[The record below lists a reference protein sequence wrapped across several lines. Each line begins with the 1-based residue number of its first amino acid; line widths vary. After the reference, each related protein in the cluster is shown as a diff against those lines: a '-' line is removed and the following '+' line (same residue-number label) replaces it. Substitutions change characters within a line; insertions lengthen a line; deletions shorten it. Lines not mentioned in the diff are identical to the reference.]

1 VILCLILIFSA
12 ALQST
17 NSASVPAV
25 VLDVIG
31 PLDGAG
37 GGAGAGAGTGA
48 GTADVDDVGN
58 GDVGVDDVG
67 DVGVGA

>member
-37 GGAGAGAGTGA
+37 GGAEIPAGGSA
-48 GTADVDDVGN
+48 VGS
-58 GDVGVDDVG
+58 V
-67 DVGVGA
+67 VGAIG